1 MMDHALLVEGRRE
14 EGELVPATNNGISFR
29 VLRNLASKESR
40 TRRIRN
46 RRIVTYRVAT
56 QLLRYRH
63 VRLHCCVRAMFSPR
77 RNQIPL

>member
-1 MMDHALLVEGRRE
+1 MMDHALLEGRRE
-14 EGELVPATNNGISFR
+14 EGELVHAKQRDTFR

-46 RRIVTYRVAT
+46 RRIVNYRVGTIAT
-56 QLLRYRH
+56 LSTRSGTLLRTRH
-63 VRLHCCVRAMFSPR
+63 VSPR